1 MPGAYLLN
9 LIGTDAVLTPSTE
22 DAAYPAEY
30 LIDHQAARVFR
41 GTSQTALSILVDM
54 GASVSADTI
63 ALVNHNLT
71 AAATL
76 SLKAGATSPPSSVV
90 ATPTYRAGDLWK
102 GFTATAARYW
112 LLEITDANS
121 AAIQIGQ
128 LLIGTR
134 VVFPRGRR
142 IGNYTPRTERTI
154 ISGETYGGAS
164 YHYPV
169 HSRKTFN
176 PSYRCL
182 LSELAIFETLESAV
196 YGSAYPWLY
205 IPEITASDCYYVR
218 KEESFEPTEADKS
231 TEPVMDYQMTLREEP
246 RGLEVE
252 E

>member
-22 DAAYPAEY
+22 DDAYPAEY

-41 GTSQTALSILVDM
+41 GTSQTALTILIDFGV
-54 GASVSADTI
+54 AISADTI

-71 AAATL
+71 SGATL
-76 SLKAGATSPPSSVV
+76 SLKAGATSPPASVV
-90 ATPTYRAGDLWK
+90 ATPTYRAHDLWK

-112 LLEITDANS
+112 LLEIADANS
-121 AAIQIGQ
+121 APIQIGQ

-142 IGNYTPRTERTI
+142 IGNYQPRTERTI

-176 PSYRCL
+176 PTWRVL

-196 YGSAYPWLY
+196 IGSTYPWLY
-205 IPEITASDCYYVR
+205 IPEITAAACYYVR
-218 KEESFEPTEADKS
+218 KEPSFEPTEFDKS

-246 RGLEVE
+246 RGLEVRV
-252 E
+252 